1 MPATVLSKVFLNQER
16 NLKSTKEK
24 KRDVTEVK
32 IISLQLKISNTKRPS
47 AKKNVFKS
55 KLVIKEKKV
64 QFVDIA

>member
-16 NLKSTKEK
+16 NLKSTKEKK

-55 KLVIKEKKV
+55 KLVIKEKKST
-64 QFVDIA
+64 IC